1 MTVSGFLRLLTPFA
15 LKGSIVRGYRR
26 SIFEISTA
34 PSETRLATHSR
45 DPIHDLSGQV
55 FVGTWQH
62 LPAASHSELARVL
75 STLSR
80 SPFPLSFT
88 YHRPIPIAFF
98 SSLLFSPAYARPNI
112 ADLASLFSLT
122 CLWYRVCA
130 RCFLAYFK
138 RYVEARRGILGSRNA
153 NERSYAGTCMLILDR
168 DRNE

>member
-15 LKGSIVRGYRR
+15 LKGSIVRGCRR
-26 SIFEISTA
+26 SIFEISAA

-80 SPFPLSFT
+80 SPFPPFDHLPPS
-88 YHRPIPIAFF
+88 HSNR
-98 SSLLFSPAYARPNI
+98 LLFYSSFF
-112 ADLASLFSLT
+112 ASLRSSEHRGPCLSIFSNLSLVS
-122 CLWYRVCA
+122 CLCA
-130 RCFLAYFK
+130 LFFGLLQTTRRSSTWNFRESQCK
-138 RYVEARRGILGSRNA
+138 RTFVRGHVYA
-153 NERSYAGTCMLILDR
+153 NI
-168 DRNE
+168 